1 MAFSKL
7 TYGQSAVSKLFAKL
21 PDRIFAPLA
30 SENRHRYWAL
40 LCHLHSRR
48 FGPDAPVPPVK
59 GFTVKEILQDIADE
73 LELEDAWSDEESM
86 SEGTSIEQRAR
97 AIFDR
102 LHDCGWFRIDNPRFD
117 RRVSM
122 HPTVSQFLDMVV
134 EFAEADPVFL
144 SGKIRSIDANLK
156 LVVDGEA
163 SGDVFNEAARQAR
176 ALLEHVRNTGT
187 NIHDF
192 MEELSREEST
202 SQYVHRFF
210 SDYIERVFIGDYRE
224 LRTHEHPLSK
234 RQQILEKVERIIESE
249 SHKMRLMGWYEAKL
263 AQGNK
268 DKASR
273 LFERDVQRLND
284 LSRIDEF
291 LERLDEEIW
300 KANKRAMAYLDYRL
314 RSMMPSE
321 HLVRAAIESTLNNG
335 VDQMTDPF
343 PPGDMVTPAGLAEP
357 KKASQ
362 RSQPTAFRN
371 AVVSDERR
379 AYAAIMRRARLAR
392 EVTPVKLV
400 EFSRVQMKGQP
411 VIGSNEL
418 SLNSVSDVR
427 MFQTLSALSLHMSA
441 KGRLLRAN
449 ARAATPGLEVKR
461 LGSEEEPRP
470 LISSAPFQL
479 EKRVRR
485 NKSEGNHE

>member
-1 MAFSKL
+1 MAFPTL
-7 TYGQSAVSKLFAKL
+7 TQGQTAVSKLFSKL

-59 GFTVKEILQDIADE
+59 GFPVKEILQDIADE
-73 LELEDAWSDEESM
+73 LELQDAWSDEESL
-86 SEGTSIEQRAR
+86 SASTSIEQRAR
-97 AIFDR
+97 VIFDR
-102 LHDCGWFRIDNPRFD
+102 LHDCGWFRIENPRFD
-117 RRVSM
+117 RKVSM

-134 EFAEADPVFL
+134 DFAEADPVFL

-156 LVVDGEA
+156 LVVDREA

-176 ALLEHVRNTGT
+176 TLLEHLRNTGT

-202 SQYVHRFF
+202 SIYVERFF
-210 SDYIERVFIGDYRE
+210 KDYIERVFIGDYRE
-224 LRTHEHPLSK
+224 LRTREHPLSK
-234 RQQILEKVERIIESE
+234 RQQILEKVERILESE
-249 SHKMRLMGWYEAKL
+249 VHRKDLIKWYESKPG
-263 AQGNK
+263 QGNHE
-268 DKASR
+268 KAER

-291 LERLDEEIW
+291 LERLDDEIR
-300 KANKRAMAYLDYRL
+300 KANKRALAYLDYRL

-321 HLVRAAIESTLNNG
+321 HMVRAAIESTLKGG
-335 VDQMTDPF
+335 VESLSDPF
-343 PPGDMVTPAGLAEP
+343 PPGDMVTPSGLAEP
-357 KKASQ
+357 KKAIQ

-371 AVVSDERR
+371 AVVSDEKR
-379 AYAAIMRRARLAR
+379 AYAAIMRRARQAR

-400 EFSRVQMKGQP
+400 EFSRTQMKDRSA
-411 VIGSNEL
+411 IASNEL
-418 SLNSVSDVR
+418 SLNGITDVR
-427 MFQTLSALSLHMSA
+427 MFQTLSALSLQMSA
-441 KGRLLRAN
+441 KGHLLKAN

-461 LGSEEEPRP
+461 LGSDEEPLP

-479 EKRVRR
+479 EKRARR
-485 NKSEGNHE
+485 NKSENGHE

>member
-1 MAFSKL
+1 MAFPSL
-7 TYGQSAVSKLFAKL
+7 THGQSAVSKLFAKL

-59 GFTVKEILQDIADE
+59 GFTVKEILHDIADE
-73 LELEDAWSDEESM
+73 LELQEAWSDEESLPD
-86 SEGTSIEQRAR
+86 STSIEHRAR

-102 LHDCGWFRIDNPRFD
+102 LHDCGWFKIDNPRFD
-117 RRVSM
+117 RKVSM
-122 HPTVSQFLDMVV
+122 HPTVSQFLDMMV
-134 EFAEADPVFL
+134 EFGEADPVFL

-156 LVVDGEA
+156 LVVDNEA

-176 ALLEHVRNTGT
+176 TLLEHVRNTGT

-202 SQYVHRFF
+202 SMYVHRFF
-210 SDYIERVFIGDYRE
+210 KDYIERVFIGDYRE
-224 LRTHEHPLSK
+224 LRTSEHPLSK
-234 RQQILEKVERIIESE
+234 RQQILEKVECILASE
-249 SHKMRLMGWYEAKL
+249 SHRQVLVKWYESKL
-263 AQGNK
+263 AQGSHE
-268 DKASR
+268 KAER
-273 LFERDVQRLND
+273 LFDRDVQRLND

-291 LERLDEEIW
+291 LERLDDEIQ

-321 HLVRAAIESTLNNG
+321 HLVRAAIESTLNGG
-335 VDQMTDPF
+335 VDPMSDPF
-343 PPGDMVTPAGLAEP
+343 PPGDMVNPAGLAEP
-357 KKASQ
+357 KKAIQ

-371 AVVSDERR
+371 AVVSDEKR

-392 EVTPVKLV
+392 EITPVKLV
-400 EFSRVQMKGQP
+400 EFSRVQMKDRSA
-411 VIGSNEL
+411 IASNEL
-418 SLNSVSDVR
+418 SLKGISDVR
-427 MFQTLSALSLHMSA
+427 MFQALSALSLQMSA
-441 KGRLLRAN
+441 KGHLLRAN

-461 LGSEEEPRP
+461 VGSDEEPHP
-470 LISSAPFQL
+470 LISSAPFLL

-485 NKSEGNHE
+485 NKSERDHE

>member
-1 MAFSKL
+1 MAFPAL
-7 TYGQSAVSKLFAKL
+7 TLGQSAVSKLFAKL

-48 FGPDAPVPPVK
+48 FGPDAPVPPIK
-59 GFTVKEILQDIADE
+59 GFPVKEILQDIADE
-73 LELEDAWSDEESM
+73 LELQEVWSDEESLPA
-86 SEGTSIEQRAR
+86 STSIEQRAR

-102 LHDCGWFRIDNPRFD
+102 LHDCGWFKIENPRFD
-117 RRVSM
+117 RKVSM

-134 EFAEADPVFL
+134 EFAEADPIFL

-156 LVVDGEA
+156 LVIDGEA
-163 SGDVFNEAARQAR
+163 SGDVFNEAARQTR

-202 SQYVHRFF
+202 SLYVHRFF
-210 SDYIERVFIGDYRE
+210 KDYIERVFIGDYRE
-224 LRTHEHPLSK
+224 LRTREHPLSK
-234 RQQILEKVERIIESE
+234 RQQILEKVERILESE
-249 SHKMRLMGWYEAKL
+249 AQRLALIKWYESKL
-263 AQGNK
+263 AQGSHE
-268 DKASR
+268 KATR

-291 LERLDEEIW
+291 LERLDDEIR

-321 HLVRAAIESTLNNG
+321 HLVRAAIESTLNGG
-335 VDQMTDPF
+335 VDPMSDPF

-357 KKASQ
+357 KKAIQ
-362 RSQPTAFRN
+362 RFQPSAFRN
-371 AVVSDERR
+371 AVVSDEKR
-379 AYAAIMRRARLAR
+379 AYAAIMRRARQAR

-400 EFSRVQMKGQP
+400 EFSRVQMKDRSA
-411 VIGSNEL
+411 IGSNEL
-418 SLNSVSDVR
+418 SLNGIADVR
-427 MFQTLSALSLHMSA
+427 MFQALSALSLQMSA
-441 KGRLLRAN
+441 KGHLLRAN

-461 LGSEEEPRP
+461 LGRDEEPHS
-470 LISSAPFQL
+470 LISSAPFLL

-485 NKSEGNHE
+485 NKSENDHE